1 MNKPK
6 VSKPDIEI
14 LIQIVDELLD
24 GTSEADIRRITG
36 LPEKAIADYI
46 NIFNQIK
53 TRNLPPW
60 PNKVL

>member
-36 LPEKAIADYI
+36 LPEKVIADHVDT
-46 NIFNQIK
+46 FNKIK

-60 PNKVL
+60 PNKAL